1 MKRAFRQ
8 PLGPRMELRD
18 LDLLGSWLYL
28 QAESLWRRYPS
39 EGKTGTVHVVVPAT
53 VT

>member
-1 MKRAFRQ
+1 MKRAFSQ
-8 PLGPRMELRD
+8 PLGPCMELRD

-28 QAESLWRRYPS
+28 QAQSVEEIPFR
-39 EGKTGTVHVVVPAT
+39 GKTGTVHVVVPAT